1 MTAAATRPPFATATP
16 AEIRAAL
23 VPEER
28 PRFDDEY
35 RRALNVAA
43 ETFSLEDLDA
53 AMESWRRIAW
63 LCTDPD
69 RYRQM
74 WRRAATSYTGEAPP
88 AEEPLSATQARL
100 GY

>member
-1 MTAAATRPPFATATP
+1 MTAAATRPPFAGASP
-16 AEIRAAL
+16 AQIRAGL

-28 PRFDDEY
+28 PRFDHEY
-35 RRALNVAA
+35 RRALESAA
-43 ETFSLEDLDA
+43 ETFSLDELDA
-53 AMESWRRIAW
+53 TLKAWRRIAW

-74 WRRAATSYTGEAPP
+74 WRRAASTATEQAVPDD
-88 AEEPLSATQARL
+88 EELSATQARL